1 MEGSVHR
8 CFRVGRFS
16 VGETRSSAPS
26 ESPGVTLNTTGGF
39 SRRKARGPHKPSSR
53 SSPIHQQRDLRSE
66 DFGRVAYSELPKRL
80 PRDLDA
86 DSATRM
92 NPAMLRSVCLGG
104 TRLRAW
110 FEGHAR
116 IGGLSGP
123 EPIRKSTSSP
133 DLDHQPRSPTSISN
147 KETNMSTQEARIEAL
162 ERRIR
167 LQRRWNIVLGT
178 AVIAGGLSAAA
189 RVPTAPE
196 VIQAKAFEVV
206 NDEGKTVVTLRSSK
220 GSGVIMNHDRVG
232 RRTFLVSN
240 AEGEGGVFRGQVR
253 TLNADGKS
261 LVRLGATDGGEG
273 VLTTHGAEGR
283 QVVRIGAA
291 DGSGIVGIRDRH
303 GHALAMI
310 AEGLEGGGV
319 FTAFEDDGQGVSW
332 TAPEIES
339 PLAN

>member
-1 MEGSVHR
+1 M
-8 CFRVGRFS
+8 
-16 VGETRSSAPS
+16 P
-26 ESPGVTLNTTGGF
+26 
-39 SRRKARGPHKPSSR
+39 
-53 SSPIHQQRDLRSE
+53 
-66 DFGRVAYSELPKRL
+66 
-80 PRDLDA
+80 
-86 DSATRM
+86 
-92 NPAMLRSVCLGG
+92 
-104 TRLRAW
+104 
-110 FEGHAR
+110 
-116 IGGLSGP
+116 
-123 EPIRKSTSSP
+123 
-133 DLDHQPRSPTSISN
+133 
-147 KETNMSTQEARIEAL
+147 TQEARIEVL

-273 VLTTHGAEGR
+273 LLTTHGAEGR

-291 DGSGIVGIRDRH
+291 DGSGFVGIRDRH

-319 FTAFEDDGQGVSW
+319 FTAFEDHGQGVSW
-332 TAPEIES
+332 TAPEIEP

>member
-1 MEGSVHR
+1 M
-8 CFRVGRFS
+8 
-16 VGETRSSAPS
+16 P
-26 ESPGVTLNTTGGF
+26 
-39 SRRKARGPHKPSSR
+39 
-53 SSPIHQQRDLRSE
+53 
-66 DFGRVAYSELPKRL
+66 
-80 PRDLDA
+80 
-86 DSATRM
+86 
-92 NPAMLRSVCLGG
+92 
-104 TRLRAW
+104 
-110 FEGHAR
+110 
-116 IGGLSGP
+116 
-123 EPIRKSTSSP
+123 
-133 DLDHQPRSPTSISN
+133 
-147 KETNMSTQEARIEAL
+147 TQEARIEVL

-303 GHALAMI
+303 GHALATI

-319 FTAFEDDGQGVSW
+319 FTTFEHNGQRVSW
-332 TAPEIES
+332 TAPEIEP